1 VFCSFYLGNFRDN
14 HKFIN
19 NLTYS
24 KENSKVAIEEYRK
37 IRINFLSCIK
47 RLLINPMLKITIHL
61 FTVSHNINGTVKPL
75 FKILFDTDKVEQVR
89 IFKLNYH
96 VDVTLVLK

>member
-1 VFCSFYLGNFRDN
+1 
-14 HKFIN
+14 
-19 NLTYS
+19 
-24 KENSKVAIEEYRK
+24 
-37 IRINFLSCIK
+37 
-47 RLLINPMLKITIHL
+47 MLKITIHL